1 MNKKKRLIVT
11 MFLLLVLLL
20 SMFNYWLGD
29 ETVKA
34 EANTQQ
40 NHKIDLFDTQQG
52 KAQLSYEVKA
62 DQIMWKI
69 EVEQLETEK
78 ENQLQLSLKNDD
90 QPVTITNVKV
100 TAGEESY
107 DVDSQTQQL
116 VESSFSNKARHNE
129 LSFETKR
136 LSEVTVVPSIIEKNL
151 QGESTNLLVV
161 TQPIDLKIDEPE
173 QSSAP
178 VSEATTSSDTRSN
191 GTTAS
196 IESTTSSTK
205 DKVDLGEAD
214 DQTVAAEKKAAEK
227 RFAATGKAQEITRS
241 ALLLLVREL
250 QLRKII
256 F

>member
-1 MNKKKRLIVT
+1 M
-11 MFLLLVLLL
+11 
-20 SMFNYWLGD
+20 
-29 ETVKA
+29 
-34 EANTQQ
+34 
-40 NHKIDLFDTQQG
+40 
-52 KAQLSYEVKA
+52 
-62 DQIMWKI
+62 
-69 EVEQLETEK
+69 
-78 ENQLQLSLKNDD
+78 
-90 QPVTITNVKV
+90 
-100 TAGEESY
+100 
-107 DVDSQTQQL
+107 
-116 VESSFSNKARHNE
+116 
-129 LSFETKR
+129 
-136 LSEVTVVPSIIEKNL
+136 
-151 QGESTNLLVV
+151 VV

-196 IESTTSSTK
+196 IESTKSSTK

>member
-129 LSFETKR
+129 LSF
-136 LSEVTVVPSIIEKNL
+136 
-151 QGESTNLLVV
+151 
-161 TQPIDLKIDEPE
+161 
-173 QSSAP
+173 
-178 VSEATTSSDTRSN
+178 
-191 GTTAS
+191 
-196 IESTTSSTK
+196 
-205 DKVDLGEAD
+205 
-214 DQTVAAEKKAAEK
+214 
-227 RFAATGKAQEITRS
+227 
-241 ALLLLVREL
+241 
-250 QLRKII
+250 
-256 F
+256 

>member
-20 SMFNYWLGD
+20 SMFNYWLGG

-129 LSFETKR
+129 LSFETKK
-136 LSEVTVVPSIIEKNL
+136 LSEV
-151 QGESTNLLVV
+151 VV
-161 TQPIDLKIDEPE
+161 TPK
-173 QSSAP
+173 S
-178 VSEATTSSDTRSN
+178 
-191 GTTAS
+191 
-196 IESTTSSTK
+196 
-205 DKVDLGEAD
+205 
-214 DQTVAAEKKAAEK
+214 
-227 RFAATGKAQEITRS
+227 
-241 ALLLLVREL
+241 
-250 QLRKII
+250 
-256 F
+256 